1 VWPRQVGQQE
11 TGHHDA
17 GGEIMR
23 RRDFTIALLATGIVA
38 FTAGGAAAQDTIKI
52 GVSFSLTGAGFA
64 AAGRQS
70 LAGAK
75 LYMQQ
80 HGDTVAGKKIELIVR
95 DDAGV
100 ADNARRIVQEFIV
113 RDKVQIIA
121 GGITPTVLSYG
132 QVVTQAKMPT
142 VVMISGASVTTNGSP
157 YFVRTSFILAQ
168 SSWIM
173 GEWAAKNGSKR
184 VVTLVNDWAPGT
196 EAETAF
202 KQRFTEL
209 GGQII
214 ESIRI
219 PLANPDF
226 APFLQRIRDIN
237 PDTAFIYF
245 PGTQAGIF
253 AKQFAERGLASSGI
267 KIIGPGDL
275 TDDDALNTMGD
286 QMLGMVTAHDY
297 SASHDSALNKK
308 YVEDFKKANNFR
320 PNFVSVGGYDG
331 MHLIY
336 ETLQKTGGKT
346 DGDTLLAGMKGMK
359 WESPRGTMSIDPET
373 RDIVQPIYVRKVEK
387 INGELWNTEFA
398 KFDDVKDPLKVKK

>member
-1 VWPRQVGQQE
+1 MQRPEFAVSFLA
-11 TGHHDA
+11 A
-17 GGEIMR
+17 G
-23 RRDFTIALLATGIVA
+23 LLVLGA
-38 FTAGGAAAQDTIKI
+38 GAASAQEVVKV
-52 GVSFSLTGAGFA
+52 GMSFSMTGAGFN
-64 AAGRQS
+64 AAGRQAS
-70 LAGAK
+70 AGAR

-80 HGDTVAGKKIELIVR
+80 HGNMVAGKKIELILR

-100 ADNARRIVQEFIV
+100 ADNARRLVQEMIV
-113 RDKVQIIA
+113 NDKVNVIA
-121 GGITPTVLSYG
+121 GGITPTVLAYG
-132 QVVTQAKMPT
+132 PLVTQAKIAT
-142 VVMISGASVTTNGSP
+142 VVMISGASVTTTASP
-157 YFVRTSFILAQ
+157 YFVRTSFILSQ

-173 GEWAAKNGSKR
+173 GEWAAKNGAKR
-184 VVTLVNDWAPGT
+184 VVTLVNEWAPGT

-226 APFLQRIRDIN
+226 APFLQRIRDLN

-253 AKQFAERGLASSGI
+253 AKQFAERGLAGSGI

-275 TDDDALNTMGD
+275 TDDDELNNMGD
-286 QMLGMVTAHDY
+286 QMLGIVTAHDY
-297 SASHDSALNKK
+297 SAAHDSALNKK

-336 ETLQKTGGKT
+336 EALKKTGGKT
-346 DGDTLLAGMKGMK
+346 DGDGLIAAMKGMR
-359 WESPRGTMSIDPET
+359 WESPRGTMEIDPET
-373 RDIVQPIYVRKVEK
+373 RDIVQPIYIRKVEK

-398 KFDDVKDPLKVKK
+398 QFDDVKDPLKAKK

>member
-1 VWPRQVGQQE
+1 MMRFRQF
-11 TGHHDA
+11 TLAFAAA
-17 GGEIMR
+17 G
-23 RRDFTIALLATGIVA
+23 IAALAS
-38 FTAGGAAAQDTIKI
+38 GGAGAQDVVKI
-52 GVSFSLTGAGFA
+52 GMSFSLTGAGFA

-70 LAGAK
+70 LAGAR

-100 ADNARRIVQEFIV
+100 ADNARRLVQEFIV
-113 RDKVQIIA
+113 NDKVQIVG

-132 QVVTQAKMPT
+132 QLVTQAKIPT
-142 VVMISGASVTTNGSP
+142 VVMISGASVTTTRSP
-157 YFVRTSFILAQ
+157 YFVRTSFILSQ

-184 VVTLVNDWAPGT
+184 VVTLVNEWAPGI
-196 EAETAF
+196 ESETAF

-209 GGQII
+209 GGEII

-226 APFLQRIRDIN
+226 SPFLQRIRDLN

-245 PGTQAGIF
+245 PGTQAAIF

-275 TDDDALNTMGD
+275 TDDDELNNMGD
-286 QMLGMVTAHDY
+286 QMIGMVTAHDY
-297 SASHDSALNKK
+297 SASHDSPLNKK
-308 YVEDFKKANNFR
+308 YVEDFKKMHNYR
-320 PNFVSVGGYDG
+320 PDFVSLGGYDG

-336 ETLQKTGGKT
+336 EALKKTGGKT
-346 DGDTLLAGMKGMK
+346 DGDTLVGAMKGMK
-359 WESPRGTMSIDPET
+359 WESPRGIMSIDPET
-373 RDIVQPIYVRKVEK
+373 RDIIQPIYIRRVEK

-398 KFDDVKDPLKVKK
+398 TFPDVKDPLKVKK

>member
-1 VWPRQVGQQE
+1 MLRKQAATAFVAIAASALASSAGAQE
-11 TGHHDA
+11 
-17 GGEIMR
+17 
-23 RRDFTIALLATGIVA
+23 VV
-38 FTAGGAAAQDTIKI
+38 KI
-52 GVSFSLTGAGFA
+52 GMSFALTGAGFA

-100 ADNARRIVQEFIV
+100 ADNARRLVQEFIV
-113 RDKVQIIA
+113 NDKVQIIG

-132 QVVTQAKMPT
+132 QLVTQAKIAT
-142 VVMISGASVTTNGSP
+142 VIMISGASVSTTGSP
-157 YFVRTSFILAQ
+157 YFVRTSFILSQ

-184 VVTLVNDWAPGT
+184 AVTLVNEWAPGT

-202 KQRFTEL
+202 KRRFTEL
-209 GGQII
+209 GGEII

-245 PGTQAGIF
+245 PGTQAAIF

-275 TDDDALNTMGD
+275 TDDDELNNMGD
-286 QMLGMVTAHDY
+286 QMIGIVTAHDY
-297 SASHDSALNKK
+297 SASHDSPLNKK
-308 YVEDFKKANNFR
+308 YVEDFKKLHNFR
-320 PNFVSVGGYDG
+320 PNFVSLGGYDG

-336 ETLQKTGGKT
+336 EALKKTGGKT
-346 DGDTLLAGMKGMK
+346 DGDGLLAAMKGMR
-359 WESPRGTMSIDPET
+359 WESPRGMMSIDPET
-373 RDIVQPIYVRKVEK
+373 RDIIQPIYIRKVEK

-398 KFDDVKDPLKVKK
+398 TYPDVKDPLKIKK